1 MAWWDLTGVGN
12 RALDLAKGAVDQG
25 DSLVNETTIK
35 LAITGLSRS
44 GKTVFITSMIQN
56 LLALG
61 DKKNS
66 LPALT
71 SRLQSQKGTR
81 LRDVKVLPAGMEQIP
96 WFDLR
101 AKLEVLSSDKP
112 EWPRPTDDLA
122 TISLMMTT
130 ERPDDWGQAL
140 IKRFGMRERR
150 IKLEILDYPGEWL
163 VDLPLLSMSY
173 RDWSRSAL
181 DLAKSEPRAPCF
193 EEFNQYVAASILPG
207 AKPDES
213 LIKGAHL
220 LFRQG
225 LMKCR
230 ESLGLQFLQPGRF
243 ICPGPKGGDI
253 PLLWFFPLDIGEAT
267 PRSGST
273 AELLANRFES
283 YKTFIRQ
290 DFFDTH
296 FMQFNRQ
303 ILLVDVLTALYKGRL
318 IFEDTGRAIGEI
330 AKALASQKISKLAI
344 AATKADHVPTRSRD
358 NLASLARD
366 LTRKA
371 FNGRA
376 DEEDIFHAIASID
389 STEAEVLTIG
399 DQQVTAVRGMVEGK
413 MRPYHVGEVP
423 MKMPEKEYFQYKLF
437 NLPGFEPRKFSPEA
451 QVIWNVGI
459 DKVLDVVIGESL

>member
-1 MAWWDLTGVGN
+1 MKRWGLSGIGN
-12 RALDLAKGAVDQG
+12 RATALTTEAVHQG
-25 DSLVNETTIK
+25 DALLNETTIK

-71 SRLQSQKGTR
+71 ARLQSQNGTR
-81 LRDVKVLPAGMEQIP
+81 LRDVKVLPAGTEQIP

-101 AKLEVLSSDKP
+101 AKLEVLSSHKP

-122 TISLMMTT
+122 TISLMMRM
-130 ERPDDWGQAL
+130 ERPDDWGQSL
-140 IKRFGMRERR
+140 VKRFGMRERR

-163 VDLPLLSMSY
+163 VDLPLLNMSY
-173 RDWSRSAL
+173 RDWSRSAIE
-181 DLAKSEPRAPCF
+181 LARSEPRAPCF
-193 EEFNQYVAASILPG
+193 EEFTQYVTASISPE

-220 LFRQG
+220 LFKQG

-253 PLLWFFPLDIGEAT
+253 PLLWFFPLDIGDAT

-273 AELLANRFES
+273 AELLASRFES
-283 YKTFIRQ
+283 YKAFIRH

-330 AKALASQKISKLAI
+330 AKALASQKIAKLAI
-344 AATKADHVPTRSRD
+344 AATKADHVPPRSRD

-366 LTRKA
+366 LTKKA

-376 DEEDIFHAIASID
+376 NEEDIFHAIASID
-389 STEAEVLTIG
+389 STEAAVTMIG
-399 DQQVTAVRGMVEGK
+399 DQQVAAVRGMVDGK
-413 MRPYHVGEVP
+413 MRPYYVGEVP
-423 MKMPEKEYFQYKLF
+423 MKMPEKEYFKYKLF

-451 QVIWNVGI
+451 QVIESVGI
-459 DKVLDVVIGESL
+459 DKVLDVVIGDCL